1 MKLLFDTHAYFWW
14 ETNNPKLSGR
24 ARDAIANN
32 EDDIF
37 VSAVTAWELA
47 TKARIG
53 GWPDAEAVARD
64 IEVALRE
71 EGFLPLPVTIDHART
86 AGFLAARHNDPFD
99 RMLAAQSQIEDI
111 PLVTADPVFKAFGT
125 RTLW

>member
-53 GWPDAEAVARD
+53 GWPDAEPSHGISKSHSVKK
-64 IEVALRE
+64 
-71 EGFLPLPVTIDHART
+71 GFCLYR
-86 AGFLAARHNDPFD
+86 
-99 RMLAAQSQIEDI
+99 
-111 PLVTADPVFKAFGT
+111 
-125 RTLW
+125 